1 MSNTKRKILLKANI
15 VLESRYLKNK
25 FILSEQE
32 KNYIDLGTKKLS
44 DLGITLNLKE
54 YFEQTP
60 ITDEDYLCI
69 PTTGDEKKDTILNSV
84 SSWLDNNMDNKGI
97 IDIKLKELIRLI
109 KTVGSNKINSELSE
123 QLGSDSIMF
132 GNTSIS
138 KENTIDIGNDLIFLL
153 TMSSVIPKLE
163 IKVTRKFCMK

>member
-1 MSNTKRKILLKANI
+1 MSFTKRKILLEANR

-32 KNYIDLGTKKLS
+32 KNYIDTATKKLN
-44 DLGITLNLKE
+44 DLGVTLNLQN
-54 YFEQTP
+54 YFKQTP
-60 ITDEDYLCI
+60 ITDEDYLCT

-97 IDIKLKELIRLI
+97 IDIKLKELVRLI
-109 KTVGSNKINSELSE
+109 KTVGSNKVNSELSE

-132 GNTSIS
+132 GSTSIS
-138 KENTIDIGNDLIFLL
+138 KEDTIDIGNDLIFLL
-153 TMSSVIPKLE
+153 VMSSVIPKLE
-163 IKVTRKFCMK
+163 SKITRKFCLK

>member
-1 MSNTKRKILLKANI
+1 MSFTKRKILLEANR

-32 KNYIDLGTKKLS
+32 KNYIDVATKKLN
-44 DLGITLNLKE
+44 DLGVTLNLQN
-54 YFEQTP
+54 YFKQTP
-60 ITDEDYLCI
+60 ITDEDYLCT

-97 IDIKLKELIRLI
+97 IDVKLKELVRLI
-109 KTVGSNKINSELSE
+109 KTVGSNKVNSELSE

-132 GNTSIS
+132 GSTSIS
-138 KENTIDIGNDLIFLL
+138 KEDTIDIGNDLIFLL
-153 TMSSVIPKLE
+153 VMSSVIPKLE
-163 IKVTRKFCMK
+163 SKITRKFCLK

>member
-1 MSNTKRKILLKANI
+1 MSFTKRKILLEANR

-32 KNYIDLGTKKLS
+32 KNYIDVATKKLN
-44 DLGITLNLKE
+44 DLGVTLNLQN
-54 YFEQTP
+54 YFKQTP
-60 ITDEDYLCI
+60 ITDEDYLCT

-97 IDIKLKELIRLI
+97 IDVKLKELVRLI
-109 KTVGSNKINSELSE
+109 KTVGSNKVNSEISE

-132 GNTSIS
+132 GSTSIS
-138 KENTIDIGNDLIFLL
+138 KEDTIDIGNDLIFLL
-153 TMSSVIPKLE
+153 VMSSVIPKLE
-163 IKVTRKFCMK
+163 SKITRKFCLK

>member
-1 MSNTKRKILLKANI
+1 MSFTKKKVLLEANR

-32 KNYIDLGTKKLS
+32 KNYIDTATKKLNN
-44 DLGITLNLKE
+44 LGVELNLKD
-54 YFEQTP
+54 YFKQTP
-60 ITDEDYLCI
+60 VTDEDYLCT

-97 IDIKLKELIRLI
+97 IDVKLKELVRLI
-109 KTVGSNKINSELSE
+109 KTVGSNKVNSELSE

-132 GNTSIS
+132 GSTSIS
-138 KENTIDIGNDLIFLL
+138 KENTLDLGNDLIFLL
-153 TMSSVIPKLE
+153 VMSSVIPKLE
-163 IKVTRKFCMK
+163 SKIVRKFCLK

>member
-1 MSNTKRKILLKANI
+1 MSNTKRKILLEANI

-54 YFEQTP
+54 YFKQTP

-97 IDIKLKELIRLI
+97 IDIKLKELVRLI

-138 KENTIDIGNDLIFLL
+138 KEDTIDIGNDLIFLL

-163 IKVTRKFCMK
+163 IKVKRKFCMK

>member
-1 MSNTKRKILLKANI
+1 MSFTKRKILLEANR

-32 KNYIDLGTKKLS
+32 KNYIDVATKKLN
-44 DLGITLNLKE
+44 DLGVTLNLQN
-54 YFEQTP
+54 YFKQTP
-60 ITDEDYLCI
+60 ITDEDYLCT

-97 IDIKLKELIRLI
+97 IDVKLKELVRLI
-109 KTVGSNKINSELSE
+109 KTVGSNKVNSEISE

-132 GNTSIS
+132 GSTSIS
-138 KENTIDIGNDLIFLL
+138 KEDTIDIGNDLIFLL
-153 TMSSVIPKLE
+153 VMSSVIPKLE
-163 IKVTRKFCMK
+163 SKITRKFCVK